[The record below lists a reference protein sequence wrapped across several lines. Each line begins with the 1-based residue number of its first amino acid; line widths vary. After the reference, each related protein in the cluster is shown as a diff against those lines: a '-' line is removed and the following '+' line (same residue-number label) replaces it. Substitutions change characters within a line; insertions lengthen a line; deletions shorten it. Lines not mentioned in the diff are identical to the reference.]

1 MFRWTDEMIAFMKD
15 AAAAGSYQKELS
27 AWICEKLPQA
37 GHVCDAGCGLGFLS
51 LQLAAQYPK
60 VTAADIS
67 DQALAVLRER
77 AEAQNLSNLHILQI
91 DLLHDTPP
99 MVFDAMVFCLF
110 GHMDEV
116 LRIAKRCCRG
126 RVVVI
131 KKAFSHHRF
140 SFSSVPLKDEQTDQ
154 AAQYLERLGIPFELE
169 TRTFEMGQPLRSLD
183 AAVRFFEVYSKDA
196 PGTLSKD
203 LVAQR
208 LVHTDDA
215 RFPFYLPQSKA
226 LGRFTIQTKDI
237 PEEFL

>member
-51 LQLAAQYPK
+51 LQLAAQYPE

-67 DQALAVLRER
+67 DQALAVLREQ

-116 LRIAKRCCRG
+116 LRI
-126 RVVVI
+126 

-140 SFSSVPLKDEQTDQ
+140 SVSSVPLKDEQTDQ

-196 PGTLSKD
+196 PGTLTKD

>member
-1 MFRWTDEMIAFMKD
+1 MFRWTDEMISFMKD
-15 AAAAGSYQKELS
+15 AAAASSYQKELS
-27 AWICEKLPQA
+27 AWIFSQIPQA

-51 LQLAAQYPK
+51 LQLAAQYPE

-67 DQALAVLRER
+67 DQALAVLREQ

-91 DLLHDTPP
+91 DLLHDAPQTI
-99 MVFDAMVFCLF
+99 FDAMVFCLF

-140 SFSSVPLKDEQTDQ
+140 SVSSVPLKDELTDQ
-154 AAQYLERLGIPFELE
+154 AAQYLRRLGIPFELE
-169 TRTFEMGQPLRSLD
+169 TRTFEMGQPLRSVD
-183 AAVRFFEVYSKDA
+183 DAVRFFEVYSKDA
-196 PGTLSKD
+196 PGTLTKD

-208 LVHTDDA
+208 LLHTGDEQ
-215 RFPFYLPQSKA
+215 FPFYLPQSKA

-237 PEEFL
+237 PEELL